1 MKQIISIK
9 KQHGQLMILA
19 MFGMIPLVL
28 LIGFV
33 FNTGEHVSSKIK
45 TQNAADAAA
54 ITQAT
59 WAARSLNVMSI
70 NNTGMTQ
77 TYSITVVGLAVHSV
91 IIEATKLIADEQK
104 EIIDMGRDCANLP
117 CVEPITCGV
126 KAACFLYVAAR
137 QAYLALSVLPRY
149 WRITEDLGGGSF
161 PEGLIAKKIYEFSDI
176 TQALSA
182 MNEEIVKN
190 YPEYTKKVSK
200 EVAKINGLSDVPR
213 FYAGYYGD
221 DVAKSE
227 KYLTTGLPVR
237 KISILN
243 GIGQSLIG
251 VATLKSTADKGTHRP
266 PTSLTQRYHNYKRH
280 GYVTGKGPHIVA
292 RDQAKKAV
300 DELTEEGTGLAQPNI
315 AIPPGP
321 GKQVNKDFTNTEN
334 PCWDVLASGQF
345 LPLACLQGVPV
356 PRFPRLT
363 VFELEEDFADKVVG
377 NFVWSNADNLSI
389 LAFAQRERYG
399 SSIFPSKF
407 TSPPNAEFAYAQAYI
422 FNDKHPD
429 LQTQYWRALLKP
441 STLLE
446 STSKRTGALEAVK
459 EFKEMHAFLTG
470 FTQQQQKDLNAH

>member
-1 MKQIISIK
+1 MRQYSSIYKQR
-9 KQHGQLMILA
+9 GQLMILA

-33 FNTGEHVSSKIK
+33 FNTGEHVSSKVK

-70 NNTGMTQ
+70 NNTAMTQ

-91 IIEATKLIADEQK
+91 IIEATKLIAEEQK
-104 EIIDMGRDCANLP
+104 EIADIFKFCASLS
-117 CVEPITCGV
+117 VG
-126 KAACFLYVAAR
+126 AALCAIYPAAR
-137 QAYLALSVLPRY
+137 EAHLLGNILPRY
-149 WRITEDLGGGSF
+149 WRIAEDLGGGSF
-161 PEGLIAKKIYEFSDI
+161 PQGLIAKKIYEFSDI

-182 MNEEIVKN
+182 MNEEVVKN
-190 YPEYTKKVSK
+190 FPEYTKNVSK
-200 EVAKINGLSDVPR
+200 EVARINSLTDVPR
-213 FYAGYYGD
+213 FYAGYIGSGI
-221 DVAKSE
+221 AKKE

-237 KISILN
+237 KIELIN

-266 PTSLTQRYHNYKRH
+266 PTSITQRYHNYKRH
-280 GYVTGKGPHIVA
+280 GYLTGKGPHIVA

-300 DELTEEGTGLAQPNI
+300 DKLTGKDGLQRSPVPI
-315 AIPPGP
+315 VDGILPGP
-321 GKQVNKDFTNTEN
+321 GVKVKKTFSKTEK
-334 PCWDVLASGQF
+334 PCWDFLASAQF
-345 LPLACLQGVPV
+345 LPLTCLQGAPI
-356 PRFPRLT
+356 PRWPRLT
-363 VFELEEDFADKVVG
+363 IYELEEDFADKVVG

-389 LAFAQRERYG
+389 MAFVQRERYG
-399 SSIFPSKF
+399 SSVFPSKF

-446 STSKRTGALEAVK
+446 SSKKRAGALEAVK
-459 EFKEMHAFLTG
+459 DFKEMHVFLSAFTI
-470 FTQQQQKDLNAH
+470 QQQKNLNAH